1 MRVTLTRGKQESR
14 TTKDEADQEFET
26 IKQHIQKLATEDHW
40 IILMG
45 DFNAKLID
53 DLSRDGKI
61 IKDKIIKDCNMKMIN
76 ETKKCK
82 GKYTRIN
89 TANPTEKSIDNI
101 TPNIT
106 EMETDEAEKYKLMG
120 KNLQT
125 TI

>member
-1 MRVTLTRGKQESR
+1 
-14 TTKDEADQEFET
+14 
-26 IKQHIQKLATEDHW
+26 
-40 IILMG
+40 MG

-89 TANPTEKSIDNI
+89 TANPTEKSIDYVICSDNI
-101 TPNIT
+101 APNIT
-106 EMETDEAEKYKLMG
+106 EMEIDEAEKYKLMG